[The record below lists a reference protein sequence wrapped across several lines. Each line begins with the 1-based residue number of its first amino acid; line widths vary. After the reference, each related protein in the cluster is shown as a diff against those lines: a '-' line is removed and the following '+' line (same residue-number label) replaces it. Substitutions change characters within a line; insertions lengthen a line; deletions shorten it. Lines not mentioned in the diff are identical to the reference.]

1 MSRKMILSL
10 FLLAILAVF
19 RPERVSANALPYQW
33 EGAQGS
39 EILVMEDCPLQ
50 VKGETLLFQLEPQ
63 TSGHTLQSAVTA
75 VYSLYNPTNEPC
87 TVPAVFPIIAAQRLE
102 NEQQVL
108 LNGEPLPCRL
118 LPDSEPWQEWTA
130 GFFNLPEEEGYSG
143 AEIRLLD
150 FTLELAPGETARLEV
165 RSATQAFME
174 RDVVFH
180 YVTTDTRYTFY
191 YFLSPAQY
199 WDSFEKLEIELQLS
213 SAAPVLTETSLPFRW
228 AGFRKYRYESSG
240 LPQGELSFTASL
252 PAWIWVL
259 RIVLGIVLAVAA
271 ILLIVRIKRWLS
283 RKFSHPPKKK

>member
-130 GFFNLPEEEGYSG
+130 GFFQSAGGRRVQRRGNPAAGLYPG
-143 AEIRLLD
+143 AGSRRNRPAGGALGDPGFYGTGRGLSLCHHRNPLYVLL
-150 FTLELAPGETARLEV
+150 FPVPGPILG
-165 RSATQAFME
+165 
-174 RDVVFH
+174 
-180 YVTTDTRYTFY
+180 
-191 YFLSPAQY
+191 FL
-199 WDSFEKLEIELQLS
+199 
-213 SAAPVLTETSLPFRW
+213 
-228 AGFRKYRYESSG
+228 
-240 LPQGELSFTASL
+240 
-252 PAWIWVL
+252 
-259 RIVLGIVLAVAA
+259 
-271 ILLIVRIKRWLS
+271 
-283 RKFSHPPKKK
+283 